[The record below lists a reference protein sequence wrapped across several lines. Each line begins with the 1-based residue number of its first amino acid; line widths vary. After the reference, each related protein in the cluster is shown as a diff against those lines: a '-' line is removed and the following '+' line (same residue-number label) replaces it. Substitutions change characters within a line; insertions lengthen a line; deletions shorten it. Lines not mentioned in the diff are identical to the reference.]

1 MTRQR
6 EKTTRKDNEKRQR
19 GTRKTAHHRQHL
31 ERNRHT
37 ILLTFDHIS
46 SLHITPIH
54 ISNLHQR
61 NGHVTRE
68 AKPERRTRVEPC
80 RRPASRHNDS
90 VDGTGVPQLGR
101 GEKNEGVDA
110 TVVAG
115 GDLVGDVVKTSSH
128 ILRSPASTT
137 QGEIAFDT
145 QHMMSLPRQGRERS
159 IVVVVSSIRAG
170 SSPGERRLETPCGGH
185 KS

>member
-1 MTRQR
+1 MWSPSLQDPSVQPWLYQAVHSTH
-6 EKTTRKDNEKRQR
+6 
-19 GTRKTAHHRQHL
+19 A
-31 ERNRHT
+31 
-37 ILLTFDHIS
+37 S
-46 SLHITPIH
+46 SI
-54 ISNLHQR
+54 HQR

-68 AKPERRTRVEPC
+68 AKPERRTYTRVEPC

-101 GEKNEGVDA
+101 GEKNEGVDG

-128 ILRSPASTT
+128 ILRSPSSTT
-137 QGEIAFDT
+137 QDEIAFDK

-159 IVVVVSSIRAG
+159 IVVVVSSSIQQ
-170 SSPGERRLETPCGGH
+170 RRDKDRILTRGAA
-185 KS
+185 SF